1 MNKPLR
7 NKALAVG
14 ILAAVCGVA
23 FLVAFTFFKKG
34 GYSEKESY
42 LVYAYFDDATG
53 LTWKSRVQIAGI
65 QVGEVEA
72 VTLAGGRGRLD
83 LRIRRDIPLRLDAC
97 VTKRFPSTLLPDAVL
112 EASLGSGGLPLL
124 RDLPEKDREVK
135 CVREAASV
143 AKLLESVSKIT
154 VDLQTVSSGLAE
166 TVTGTRGSI
175 RQIIEN
181 LSSISRNIDTAVAE
195 NGRTVG
201 QILDNA
207 NAVSADLRH
216 VTNADRDKYMAIAKN
231 LQDASEQLKQVLA
244 SVQGILGNQGV
255 VAQVGGSPGANQ
267 GGANQAGAPAAAQA
281 EAKEQMK
288 GVAQA
293 LAKVNDSLENVK
305 QISAKVAEGE
315 GVAGKL
321 LVDERLGRKLGS
333 AIEGASDYVD
343 RLTRLK
349 LEVGMRSEW
358 LLNERGSKTYFGLK
372 IMPRPDKYYLVELIN
387 DPRGYKSVVNTT
399 TTTETQDAA
408 GNRIGYQTTIA
419 SATTQDIQRVL
430 FSLEFAKRFGPAT
443 FRIGI
448 IESSG
453 GAGADLHLLDDALR
467 ISVNLYQFSRPDQS
481 VLPRAK
487 LWADY
492 NVFQHLYL
500 TAGSDDFLNAWRAG
514 HYPGGPKFTI
524 GSDVFFGAG
533 LFFTDDDLK
542 ALLGSFGSAAGAA
555 AGGR

>member
-42 LVYAYFDDATG
+42 VVFAYFDDATG
-53 LTWKSRVQIAGI
+53 LTWKSRVEIAGI

-83 LRIRRDIPLRLDAC
+83 LRIKQDIPLRVDAC

-112 EASLGSGGLPLL
+112 EASLGSASLPLL

-154 VDLQTVSSGLAE
+154 VDLQTVSAGLAD

-181 LSSISRNIDTAVAE
+181 LQSISSNLDTAVAE
-195 NGRTVG
+195 NTRTVSD
-201 QILDNA
+201 ILQNA
-207 NAVSADLRH
+207 DSVSADLRR
-216 VTNADRDKYMAIAKN
+216 VTNTDRDKYMAIAKN

-244 SVQGILGNQGV
+244 GVQAVLGT
-255 VAQVGGSPGANQ
+255 Q
-267 GGANQAGAPAAAQA
+267 GGVPGGAGAPGAPGAPGRPAAAPGGTRQA
-281 EAKEQMK
+281 ESEQMK

-293 LAKVNDSLENVK
+293 LAKVNDSLEDVK
-305 QISAKVAEGE
+305 KISSKMAAGE

-321 LVDERLGRKLGS
+321 LTDERLGKKLGN

-372 IMPRPDKYYLVELIN
+372 ILPRPDKYYLFEIIN

-399 TTTETQDAA
+399 TTTETRDAA

-419 SATTQDIQRVL
+419 SATTQDIQQVL
-430 FSLEFAKRFGPAT
+430 FSAEFAKRFGPAT

-453 GAGADLHLLDDALR
+453 GAGADLHLLDDALK

-492 NVFQHLYL
+492 SPFQHLYL
-500 TAGSDDFLNAWRAG
+500 TVGSDDFLNAWRAG
-514 HYPGGPKFTI
+514 HYPGGPKFAL

-542 ALLGSFGSAAGAA
+542 ALFGAVGGAVGSVS
-555 AGGR
+555 GGR

>member
-14 ILAAVCGVA
+14 LLTAVCGVA

-42 LVYAYFDDATG
+42 VVYAYFDDATG
-53 LTWKSRVQIAGI
+53 LTWKSRVEIAGI

-72 VTLAGGRGRLD
+72 VTLAGGRARLD
-83 LRIRRDIPLRLDAC
+83 LRIKRDIPLREDSC

-112 EASLGSGGLPLL
+112 EATLGTTGALL
-124 RDLPEKDREVK
+124 RDLPAKDREVK

-154 VDLQTVSSGLAE
+154 VDLQTVSAGLAD
-166 TVTGTRGSI
+166 TVTGTRGSV

-181 LSSISRNIDTAVAE
+181 LASISRNLDNAVQE
-195 NGRTVG
+195 NSRTVAR
-201 QILDNA
+201 ILDNTQ
-207 NAVSADLRH
+207 AVTADLRY
-216 VTNADRDKYMAIAKN
+216 VTNNDRDKYMAIAKN
-231 LQDASEQLKQVLA
+231 LQDASAELKQVLA
-244 SVQGILGNQGV
+244 SVQTILGTNGH
-255 VAQVGGSPGANQ
+255 PGAP
-267 GGANQAGAPAAAQA
+267 GAAPAGAEPGTAPEPAQA
-281 EAKEQMK
+281 QASQEQMK

-293 LAKVNDSLENVK
+293 IAKVNDSLENVK
-305 QISAKVAEGE
+305 KISGTVSQGE

-321 LVDERLGRKLGS
+321 LVDERLGRKVGS
-333 AIEGASDYVD
+333 ALEGASDYVD
-343 RLTRLK
+343 RLSKLK

-358 LLNERGSKTYFGLK
+358 LLNERGAKTYFGIAL
-372 IMPRPDKYYLVELIN
+372 MPRPDKYYLLQIIS
-387 DPRGYKSVVNTT
+387 DPRGYSSIVNSTS
-399 TTTETQDAA
+399 TTETRDAA
-408 GNRIGYQTTIA
+408 GNRIGYQTTLT
-419 SATTQDIQRVL
+419 STTSTDIQQVL
-430 FSLEFAKRFGPAT
+430 FSLEFAKRYGPAT

-453 GAGADLHLLDDALR
+453 GVGADLHLLEDALKV
-467 ISVNLYQFSRPDQS
+467 SVDLYQFSRPDQA

-492 NVFQHLYL
+492 NVFQHVYL

-514 HYPGGPKFTI
+514 HYPGGPKFSI
-524 GSDVFFGAG
+524 GSDVFFGG
-533 LFFTDDDLK
+533 GIHFTDDDLK
-542 ALLGSFGSAAGAA
+542 TLVGAVGGVAGSAATAH
-555 AGGR
+555 